1 MALMDDTPIGASR
14 INGNVFFTNSDIDR
28 AETLNPFSH
37 IYMFDVGFRKDLLL
51 KIADKFNRSLYA
63 THLVSYKPPRDI
75 IDSFGFHV
83 QFMDHQFSTH
93 MHGKYNNTIQYF
105 LMCIKLMIVA
115 FDVILGSGESHMV
128 YFYRRVSMGK
138 NAARKKAQ
146 AQIAQVT
153 VMIPPRAH
161 EEGQVGE
168 EVVCDPCFLEAIKIA
183 LSDTA
188 DLGVNILQICENEW
202 RRVDVRK
209 TTKVNKQIL

>member
-14 INGNVFFTNSDIDR
+14 INGNVFFANSDIDR

-51 KIADKFNRSLYA
+51 NIADKFNRSLYA

-128 YFYRRVSMGK
+128 YFYRRVSIGM
-138 NAARKKAQ
+138 Q
-146 AQIAQVT
+146 VVEVAQVT

-161 EEGQVGE
+161 EEGQVSE

-183 LSDTA
+183 LTETV
-188 DLGVNILQICENEW
+188 DLSTNVLQICENEW
-202 RRVDVRK
+202 SKVDVRK
-209 TTKVNKQIL
+209 ITKVNKQIL